1 MSTGF
6 TRSLSGRIATIVGG
20 GSGMGRAVA
29 QRLSSEGAAVA
40 VIDRDIDAARQTVAL
55 LKSDAVAIAADVE
68 IEADIAR
75 AIDACVARFGGLDI
89 AVNAAGIGISV
100 PLLEQ
105 SLEQWQRV
113 QNINLAGL
121 FLCCK
126 NQARHMKTRPQG
138 GVIVNF
144 ISTNAEQPGEGLSAY
159 CASKAG
165 AAMLTRVA
173 AMELAQ
179 YSIRVVGVG
188 PGLTET
194 PMVTRLLALP
204 DARAEFLDNI
214 PLGRVGKPEDV
225 AAVVAFL
232 VSDEASYITGDTIY
246 VDGGALN
253 KRYPSLASRTPKP
266 PVAGSA
272 V

>member
-1 MSTGF
+1 MTEAHP
-6 TRSLSGRIATIVGG
+6 GRLAGRCAIVVGG
-20 GSGMGRAVA
+20 GSGMGQAVA
-29 QRLSSEGAAVA
+29 RRLSADGASVA
-40 VIDRDIDAARQTVAL
+40 VIDRDLDAARSTVAT
-55 LKSDAVAIAADVE
+55 LKNGGFAVGADVAD
-68 IEADIAR
+68 EADIAR
-75 AIDACVARFGGLDI
+75 AIDACVAHLGALDI
-89 AVNAAGIGISV
+89 GVNAAGVGISV
-100 PLLEQ
+100 ALLEQ

-126 NQARHMKTRPQG
+126 SQARHMKARPQG

-173 AMELAQ
+173 ALELAPHQ
-179 YSIRVVGVG
+179 IRVVGVG

-194 PMVTRLLALP
+194 PMVSRLLALP

-214 PLGRVGKPEDV
+214 PLGRPGKPADV

-232 VSDEASYITGDTIY
+232 VSDDASYITGDTIY

-253 KRYPSLASRTPKP
+253 RRYPSLASRTPKAAGGP
-266 PVAGSA
+266 P
-272 V
+272 

>member
-1 MSTGF
+1 MV
-6 TRSLSGRIATIVGG
+6 VGG
-20 GSGMGRAVA
+20 GSGMGQAVA
-29 QRLSSEGAAVA
+29 RRLSQDGARVAVVDRDLEAAKATVVMLEGEGLALVADVVSEGAIANATAAVA
-40 VIDRDIDAARQTVAL
+40 KA
-55 LKSDAVAIAADVE
+55 
-68 IEADIAR
+68 
-75 AIDACVARFGGLDI
+75 FGQLDI

-100 PLLEQ
+100 ALTEQ

-113 QNINLAGL
+113 QDVNLAGL

-126 NQARHMKTRPQG
+126 HQALQMKAHG

-173 AMELAQ
+173 AMELAAHK
-179 YSIRVVGVG
+179 IRVVGVG

-194 PMVTRLLALP
+194 PMVSRLLSLP
-204 DARAEFLDNI
+204 QARAEFFDNI
-214 PLGRVGKPEDV
+214 LLGRPGQPDEV
-225 AAVVAFL
+225 AALVAFL

-253 KRYPSLASRTPKP
+253 RRYPSLASRSAP
-266 PVAGSA
+266 ASSGSGA
-272 V
+272 

>member
-1 MSTGF
+1 MTTGF
-6 TRSLSGRIATIVGG
+6 TRNQSGRAVIVFGG

-29 QRLSSEGAAVA
+29 QRLSMEGAAIA
-40 VIDRDIDAARQTVAL
+40 VVDRDIEAAAQAVAT
-55 LKSDAVAIAADVE
+55 LKAGALAIAADVTN
-68 IEADIAR
+68 EAEVIR
-75 AIDACVARFGGLDI
+75 AIETCIREFGSLDI

-100 PLLEQ
+100 TLTEQ

-113 QNINLAGL
+113 HNINLTGL

-126 NQARHMKTRPQG
+126 HQALAMKAQARG

-173 AMELAQ
+173 AIELA
-179 YSIRVVGVG
+179 SDNIRVVGVG

-194 PMVTRLLALP
+194 PMVARLLALP
-204 DARAEFLDNI
+204 DAHAEFIDNI
-214 PLGRVGKPEDV
+214 PLGRPGKPGDV
-225 AAVVAFL
+225 AALVAFL

-253 KRYPSLASRTPKP
+253 KRYPSLASRTPKSP
-266 PVAGSA
+266 AAGDVA
-272 V
+272 

>member
-1 MSTGF
+1 MVDAM
-6 TRSLSGRIATIVGG
+6 RKLEGRVAVVVGG
-20 GSGMGRAVA
+20 GSGMGQAVA
-29 QRLSSEGAAVA
+29 QRLSREGARVA
-40 VIDRDIDAARQTVAL
+40 VVDRDLDAAKASAETLTTASLAL
-55 LKSDAVAIAADVE
+55 RADVVD
-68 IEADIAR
+68 EADIVA
-75 AIDACVARFGGLDI
+75 ALDAVHDSFGALDI
-89 AVNAAGIGISV
+89 GVNAAGIGISV
-100 PLLEQ
+100 PLIEQ

-113 QNINLAGL
+113 HCVNLAGL

-126 NQARHMKTRPQG
+126 HQALQMKARG

-173 AMELAQ
+173 AMEFAAHN
-179 YSIRVVGVG
+179 IRVVGVG

-194 PMVTRLLALP
+194 PMVQRLLSMP
-204 DARAEFLDNI
+204 SARAEFLDNI
-214 PLGRVGKPEDV
+214 LLGRPGQPDEV
-225 AAVVAFL
+225 AALVTFL

-253 KRYPSLASRTPKP
+253 RRYPSLASRTPP
-266 PVAGSA
+266 AAPGSA
-272 V
+272 A

>member
-1 MSTGF
+1 MDAM
-6 TRSLSGRIATIVGG
+6 RKLEGRVAMVVGG
-20 GSGMGRAVA
+20 GSGMGQAVA
-29 QRLSSEGAAVA
+29 QRLSREGARVA
-40 VIDRDIDAARQTVAL
+40 VVDRDLDAAKASAEELTTASLAL
-55 LKSDAVAIAADVE
+55 RADVVD
-68 IEADIAR
+68 EADIVA
-75 AIDACVARFGGLDI
+75 ALDAVHDRFGALDI
-89 AVNAAGIGISV
+89 GVNAAGIGISV
-100 PLLEQ
+100 PLIEQ

-113 QNINLAGL
+113 HSVNLAGL

-126 NQARHMKTRPQG
+126 HQALRMKARG

-173 AMELAQ
+173 AMEFAAHN
-179 YSIRVVGVG
+179 IRVVGVG

-194 PMVTRLLALP
+194 PMVQRLLSMP
-204 DARAEFLDNI
+204 SARAEFLDNI
-214 PLGRVGKPEDV
+214 LLGRPGQPDEV
-225 AAVVAFL
+225 AALVTFL

-253 KRYPSLASRTPKP
+253 RRYPSLASRTPP
-266 PVAGSA
+266 AAPGSA
-272 V
+272 A

>member
-1 MSTGF
+1 MAAGF
-6 TRSLSGRIATIVGG
+6 TRNLSGRIAVVFGG

-29 QRLSSEGAAVA
+29 QRLSAEGAAIA
-40 VIDRDIDAARQTVAL
+40 VVDRDIDAATQTVAT
-55 LKSDAVAIAADVE
+55 LKAAALAVAADVTSE
-68 IEADIAR
+68 EEVTR
-75 AIDACVARFGGLDI
+75 AIGNCVDRFGALDI

-100 PLLEQ
+100 ALTEQ

-113 QNINLAGL
+113 HSINLAGL

-126 NQARHMKTRPQG
+126 HQARTMKTQPRG
-138 GVIVNF
+138 GVIINF

-173 AMELAQ
+173 AMELAPHN
-179 YSIRVVGVG
+179 IRVVGVG

-194 PMVTRLLALP
+194 PMVARLLALP
-204 DARAEFLDNI
+204 DAHAEFIDNI
-214 PLGRVGKPEDV
+214 PLGRPGKPEDV
-225 AAVVAFL
+225 AALVAFL
-232 VSDEASYITGDTIY
+232 VSDEAGYITGDTIY

-266 PVAGSA
+266 PAAGNA
-272 V
+272 A

>member
-1 MSTGF
+1 MTEAK
-6 TRSLSGRIATIVGG
+6 SGRLAGRCAIVVGG
-20 GSGMGRAVA
+20 GSGMGQAVA
-29 QRLSSEGAAVA
+29 QRLSADGASVA
-40 VIDRDIDAARQTVAL
+40 VIDRDLDAARSTVAML
-55 LKSDAVAIAADVE
+55 ANGGFAVGADVAD
-68 IEADIAR
+68 EADIAR
-75 AIDACVARFGGLDI
+75 AIDACVAHLGALDI
-89 AVNAAGIGISV
+89 GVNAAGVGISV
-100 PLLEQ
+100 ALLDQ

-126 NQARHMKTRPQG
+126 SQARHMKARPRG

-173 AMELAQ
+173 ALELAPHQ
-179 YSIRVVGVG
+179 IRVVGVG

-194 PMVTRLLALP
+194 PMVSRLLALP

-214 PLGRVGKPEDV
+214 PLGRPGKPADV

-232 VSDEASYITGDTIY
+232 VCDEASYITGDTIY

-253 KRYPSLASRTPKP
+253 RRYPSLASRTPKP
-266 PVAGSA
+266 VGGPP
-272 V
+272 

>member
-1 MSTGF
+1 MAEINQHRLAG
-6 TRSLSGRIATIVGG
+6 RSAIVVGG
-20 GSGMGRAVA
+20 GSGMGQAVA
-29 QRLSSEGAAVA
+29 QRLSSDGAAVA
-40 VIDRDIDAARQTVAL
+40 VIDRDIDAARKTVTAFENQGF
-55 LKSDAVAIAADVE
+55 AVAADVAN
-68 IEADIAR
+68 EADIAR
-75 AIDACVARFGGLDI
+75 AIDDCVSRFDALDI
-89 AVNAAGIGISV
+89 AVNAAGVGISV
-100 PLLEQ
+100 ALLEQ

-113 QNINLAGL
+113 HNINLAGL

-126 NQARHMKTRPQG
+126 NEARHMKSNPRG

-165 AAMLTRVA
+165 AGMLTKVA
-173 AMELAQ
+173 AMELAADN
-179 YSIRVVGVG
+179 IRVVGVG

-194 PMVTRLLALP
+194 PMVSRLLALP

-214 PLGRVGKPEDV
+214 PLGRPGKPQDV
-225 AAVVAFL
+225 AALVAFL

-253 KRYPSLASRTPKP
+253 RRYPSLASRTPKP
-266 PVAGSA
+266 SGARP
-272 V
+272 

>member
-1 MSTGF
+1 MTM
-6 TRSLSGRIATIVGG
+6 TRGLERRVAMVVGG
-20 GSGMGRAVA
+20 GSGMGQAVA
-29 QRLSSEGAAVA
+29 RRLSQDGARVA
-40 VIDRDIDAARQTVAL
+40 VVDRDLAAAKATVAGL
-55 LKSDAVAIAADVE
+55 GGEALALGADVVS
-68 IEADIAR
+68 EADISSATA
-75 AIDACVARFGGLDI
+75 AIKDAFGRLDI
-89 AVNAAGIGISV
+89 GINAAGIGVSV
-100 PLLEQ
+100 GLTEQ

-113 QNINLAGL
+113 QNVNLAGL

-126 NQARHMKTRPQG
+126 HQALLMKPHG

-173 AMELAQ
+173 AMELAADN
-179 YSIRVVGVG
+179 IRVVGVG

-194 PMVTRLLALP
+194 PMVERLLALP
-204 DARAEFLDNI
+204 QARAEFLDNI
-214 PLGRVGKPEDV
+214 LLGRAGHPDEV
-225 AAVVAFL
+225 AALVAFL

-253 KRYPSLASRTPKP
+253 RRYPSLASRTPP
-266 PVAGSA
+266 ASPRGPT
-272 V
+272 

>member
-1 MSTGF
+1 MTAGF
-6 TRSLSGRIATIVGG
+6 ARNLSGRVAAVVGG

-29 QRLSSEGAAVA
+29 RRLSAEGAAIA
-40 VIDRDIDAARQTVAL
+40 VVDRDIHAARQTVATL
-55 LKSDAVAIAADVE
+55 RADALAVA
-68 IEADIAR
+68 ADITSEEDVVR
-75 AIDACVARFGGLDI
+75 AIADCVNRFGALDI

-100 PLLEQ
+100 ALMEQ

-126 NQARHMKTRPQG
+126 HQAKTMKAQPRG

-173 AMELAQ
+173 AMELAPHN
-179 YSIRVVGVG
+179 IRVVGVG

-194 PMVTRLLALP
+194 PMVARLLALP
-204 DARAEFLDNI
+204 DAHAEFIDNI
-214 PLGRVGKPEDV
+214 PLGRPGKPEDV
-225 AAVVAFL
+225 AALVAFL
-232 VSDEASYITGDTIY
+232 VSDEAGYITGDTIY

-266 PVAGSA
+266 PAAGSA
-272 V
+272 A

>member
-1 MSTGF
+1 MTAGF
-6 TRSLSGRIATIVGG
+6 TRNLSGRVAAVVGG

-29 QRLSSEGAAVA
+29 QRLSAEGAMIAV
-40 VIDRDIDAARQTVAL
+40 VDRDIDAARQTVAAL
-55 LKSDAVAIAADVE
+55 TADALAVVADVTSE
-68 IEADIAR
+68 EDVAR
-75 AIDACVARFGGLDI
+75 AIGDCVNRFGALDI

-100 PLLEQ
+100 GLMEQ

-126 NQARHMKTRPQG
+126 HQARYMKVQPRG

-173 AMELAQ
+173 AMELA
-179 YSIRVVGVG
+179 SHNIRVVGVG

-204 DARAEFLDNI
+204 DAHAEFIDNI
-214 PLGRVGKPEDV
+214 PLGRPGKPEDI
-225 AAVVAFL
+225 AALVAFL
-232 VSDEASYITGDTIY
+232 VSEEAGYITGDTIY

-253 KRYPSLASRTPKP
+253 KRYPSLSSRTPKP
-266 PVAGSA
+266 PAAGNA
-272 V
+272 A

>member
-1 MSTGF
+1 MSPGF
-6 TRSLSGRIATIVGG
+6 TRNLSGRTAIVFGG

-29 QRLSSEGAAVA
+29 QRLSMEGVAVA
-40 VIDRDIDAARQTVAL
+40 VVDRDIEAASQTVAT
-55 LKSDAVAIAADVE
+55 LKAGALAVAADVTNE
-68 IEADIAR
+68 AEVAQAIETCAHH
-75 AIDACVARFGGLDI
+75 FGSLDI

-100 PLLEQ
+100 ALTEQ
-105 SLEQWQRV
+105 SLDQWQRV
-113 QNINLAGL
+113 QNVNLAGL

-126 NQARHMKTRPQG
+126 HQALTMKAQARG

-173 AMELAQ
+173 AMELAPDN
-179 YSIRVVGVG
+179 IRVVGVG

-194 PMVTRLLALP
+194 PMVARLLALP
-204 DARAEFLDNI
+204 DAHAEFVDNI
-214 PLGRVGKPEDV
+214 PLGRPGKPEDV
-225 AAVVAFL
+225 AALVAFL
-232 VSDEASYITGDTIY
+232 VSDEAGYITGDTIY

-272 V
+272 A

>member
-1 MSTGF
+1 MTTGF
-6 TRSLSGRIATIVGG
+6 ARVAGRVAIVVGG
-20 GSGMGRAVA
+20 GSGMGRTVA
-29 QRLSSEGAAVA
+29 QRLSMEGAAVA
-40 VIDRDIDAARQTVAL
+40 VVDRDHDAARQTVET
-55 LKSDAVAIAADVE
+55 LKSDGLAAAADV
-68 IEADIAR
+68 ADEENIAR
-75 AIDACVARFGGLDI
+75 AIDACVSRFGALDI
-89 AVNAAGIGISV
+89 AVNAAGIGISI
-100 PLLEQ
+100 PLMEQ
-105 SLEQWQRV
+105 SLDQWQRV
-113 QNINLAGL
+113 HNINLAGL

-126 NQARHMKTRPQG
+126 NEARHMKAQARG

-173 AMELAQ
+173 AMELAPHN
-179 YSIRVVGVG
+179 IRVVGVG

-194 PMVTRLLALP
+194 PMVARLLALP

-214 PLGRVGKPEDV
+214 PLGRPGKPEDV
-225 AAVVAFL
+225 AALVAFL

-266 PVAGSA
+266 AVGSVA
-272 V
+272 

>member
-1 MSTGF
+1 MTAGF
-6 TRSLSGRIATIVGG
+6 TRSLSGRVATVVGG

-29 QRLSSEGAAVA
+29 QRLSAEGAAIA
-40 VIDRDIDAARQTVAL
+40 VVDRDFDAARQTVAT
-55 LKSDAVAIAADVE
+55 LKAEALAIAADVTSE
-68 IEADIAR
+68 EDVAR
-75 AIDACVARFGGLDI
+75 ATDDCVTRFGALDI
-89 AVNAAGIGISV
+89 AVNAVGIGISV
-100 PLLEQ
+100 ALLEQ

-113 QNINLAGL
+113 QNTNLTGM

-126 NQARHMKTRPQG
+126 YQAQYMKARPRG
-138 GVIVNF
+138 GVIINF

-179 YSIRVVGVG
+179 HNIRVVGVG

-194 PMVTRLLALP
+194 PMITRLLALP
-204 DARAEFLDNI
+204 NAHAEFLDNI
-214 PLGRVGKPEDV
+214 PLGRPGKPEEV

-253 KRYPSLASRTPKP
+253 KRYPSLASRTPKTL
-266 PVAGSA
+266 ATGSA
-272 V
+272 A

>member
-1 MSTGF
+1 MPELK
-6 TRSLSGRIATIVGG
+6 RSLDGRVAIVVGG
-20 GSGMGRAVA
+20 GSGMGQAVA
-29 QRLSSEGAAVA
+29 QRLSRDGARIAV
-40 VIDRDIDAARQTVAL
+40 VDRDLHAAEATVATL
-55 LKSDAVAIAADVE
+55 PGPSLALAADVVNE
-68 IEADIAR
+68 PDIIQAIESVEKFFGKTDI
-75 AIDACVARFGGLDI
+75 G
-89 AVNAAGIGISV
+89 VNAAGIGISV
-100 PLLEQ
+100 PLLDQ

-126 NQARHMKTRPQG
+126 HQALRMKERG

-173 AMELAQ
+173 AMEFAAHN
-179 YSIRVVGVG
+179 IRVVGVG

-194 PMVTRLLALP
+194 PMVKRLLAMP
-204 DARAEFLDNI
+204 NARAEFIDNI
-214 PLGRVGKPEDV
+214 LLSRPGRPEEV
-225 AAVVAFL
+225 AALVAFL

-253 KRYPSLASRTPKP
+253 RRYPSLASRTA
-266 PVAGSA
+266 PVAPRGA
-272 V
+272 A

>member
-1 MSTGF
+1 MASK
-6 TRSLSGRIATIVGG
+6 RSLNDRVAMVIGG
-20 GSGMGRAVA
+20 GSGMGQAVA
-29 QRLSSEGAAVA
+29 RRLSQDGARVAVVDRDLEAAKLAVA
-40 VIDRDIDAARQTVAL
+40 MLEGEGLALAADIVSETDVANAT
-55 LKSDAVAIAADVE
+55 DAIAKA
-68 IEADIAR
+68 
-75 AIDACVARFGGLDI
+75 FGRLDI
-89 AVNAAGIGISV
+89 GVNAAGVGISV
-100 PLLEQ
+100 ALTEQ

-113 QNINLAGL
+113 QDVNLTGL

-126 NQARHMKTRPQG
+126 HQARQMKAHG

-144 ISTNAEQPGEGLSAY
+144 ISTNAEQAGEGLSAY

-173 AMELAQ
+173 AMELAANK
-179 YSIRVVGVG
+179 IRVVGVG

-194 PMVTRLLALP
+194 PMVSRLLSLP
-204 DARAEFLDNI
+204 QARAEFLDNI
-214 PLGRVGKPEDV
+214 LLGRPGQPDEV

-253 KRYPSLASRTPKP
+253 RRYPSLASRSAP
-266 PVAGSA
+266 AASGSGA
-272 V
+272 